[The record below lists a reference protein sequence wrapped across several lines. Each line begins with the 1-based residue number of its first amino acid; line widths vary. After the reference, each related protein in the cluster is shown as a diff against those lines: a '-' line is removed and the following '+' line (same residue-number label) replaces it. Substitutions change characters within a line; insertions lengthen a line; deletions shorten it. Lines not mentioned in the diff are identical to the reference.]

1 MIATATLRTIVLVLF
16 GLCIIWVLKV
26 VVKREF
32 ETLVRALLVTA
43 LIGGAF
49 LYLQQ
54 TQHPSIS
61 WTIIKSDIFP
71 FKERLFTF
79 TKEESNPGRGPRRVR
94 YIFPG
99 PGLEGAEPGPS
110 PRLKLTLDPNGRH
123 YNITDVVPVNR
134 VLADL
139 GLPPV
144 KSGIRELAAVTGRL
158 SDVNR
163 YRWDDYE
170 LGILTIERGLCVNKD
185 GLERYHCLV
194 ILTIEYP

>member
-16 GLCIIWVLKV
+16 GLCIIWVVKV
-26 VVKREF
+26 LIKREF

-49 LYLQQ
+49 LYLKQ
-54 TQHPSIS
+54 TNHPSIS
-61 WTIIKSDIFP
+61 WTILKGDIFP
-71 FKERLFTF
+71 SKVRSYTF
-79 TKEESNPGRGPRRVR
+79 TKEESNPGSGHRFVR

-123 YNITDVVPVNR
+123 YNITDVAPVNR

-144 KSGIRELAAVTGRL
+144 KSGVRELAAITGRL

-170 LGILTIERGLCVNKD
+170 LGILSIERGLCVNKD
-185 GLERYHCLV
+185 GLERYHCLI
-194 ILTIEYP
+194 ILTVESH